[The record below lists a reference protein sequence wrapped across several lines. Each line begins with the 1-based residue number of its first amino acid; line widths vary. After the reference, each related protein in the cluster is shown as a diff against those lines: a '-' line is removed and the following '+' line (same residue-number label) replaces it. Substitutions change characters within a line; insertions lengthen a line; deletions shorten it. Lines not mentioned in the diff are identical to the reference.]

1 MTLSNRLTLSRF
13 VLAFVMTM
21 FLTVPGI
28 PFGKTFG
35 LLVFLVA
42 ALTDYWDGRLA
53 RENSNI
59 TAFGQ
64 LMDPL
69 ADKVLVCAA
78 FLSFVSWNQIV
89 PAWIVA
95 LILTREFLVT
105 GLRLLAANKGIVIP
119 ADRWGK
125 HKTLWQII
133 VIITILFGKACRDDI
148 LPAILDEKTL
158 SNFLEAWYDKIFDPV
173 TYALSA
179 LAAFLTILSGTVYFL
194 RNRKL
199 VMENI

>member
-78 FLSFVSWNQIV
+78 FVSFVSWNQIV
-89 PAWIVA
+89 PSWIVVT
-95 LILTREFLVT
+95 ILTREFLVT
-105 GLRLLAANKGIVIP
+105 GLRLIAANRGIVLP

-125 HKTLWQII
+125 HKTIWQII
-133 VIITILFGKACRDDI
+133 VIIAIIFGKACRDDL
-148 LPAILDEKTL
+148 LPALLNEKDLVLFL
-158 SNFLEAWYDKIFDPV
+158 SAYYDKIFDV
-173 TYALSA
+173 LTYILSA
-179 LAAFLTILSGTVYFL
+179 MAALLTLISGTIYFIH
-194 RNRKL
+194 NRKL
-199 VMENI
+199 VMEEI